1 MDNNLTFV
9 QQTEKSV
16 VKHTKKG
23 GSDLNKKK
31 YSKNLLVVRM
41 VATVLVLL
49 SLILPY
55 FGLISHGTT
64 PFLILATLGVFFI
77 IEDRF
82 GKKIISV

>member
-1 MDNNLTFV
+1 M
-9 QQTEKSV
+9 V

-23 GSDLNKKK
+23 GSDMHKKR
-31 YSKNLLVVRM
+31 YSKDLLIIRI

-49 SLILPY
+49 SLIIPY

-64 PFLILATLGVFFI
+64 PFLILATLVGFYV

-82 GKKIISV
+82 GEKIISE

>member
-1 MDNNLTFV
+1 LFNKRS
-9 QQTEKSV
+9 QIV

-23 GSDLNKKK
+23 GSDLHKKR
-31 YSKNLLVVRM
+31 YSKDLLIIRI

-64 PFLILATLGVFFI
+64 PFLTLATLVGFYI

-82 GKKIISV
+82 GEKIISE